1 MQLRCTFG
9 LRATVAFLVVL
20 VNFACILARLP
31 SEVDNGPKVSSSP
44 GDIAPPSNSYIQEIE
59 LRQTPPAIMPSS
71 SSYPIIQ
78 SQNPNPQPQ
87 PLPNAN
93 ASHPSGPPQGTNT
106 ITSTSIPLY
115 GQSTT
120 TPTYS
125 VNLTPF
131 GGSLIPSVP
140 HSEFSSVRIT
150 TSSTAGFPALTGYP
164 ICVSMCLAHAAFVAN
179 CTSVIAV
186 NCYCSNP
193 EFPPALVNCTAQA
206 CLINLYAAEYLAQ
219 QYCNLAGYSDA
230 PPGPGGAPVPPTPLS
245 FPSPPSTPPPPTF
258 PTSITPVQIITGAA
272 TPISGS
278 VHVWDGSIAKGMWMS
293 MAAGLFGGAV
303 GALLV

>member
-150 TSSTAGFPALTGYP
+150 TSSTAGFPALTG
-164 ICVSMCLAHAAFVAN
+164 
-179 CTSVIAV
+179 
-186 NCYCSNP
+186 P

-293 MAAGLFGGAV
+293 MAVGLFGGAV